1 MIQNN
6 TKNIKKKCPICLQYC
21 TQIFVERKWEY
32 FIYKC
37 SSCSIEYADPLKT
50 TSYANDPRIKIGYRR
65 RLELVGSYI
74 GWAHRELLKSNLLN
88 QKTRVLEIG
97 CGTGDFIHLLK
108 EKGINAIGVDLGVT
122 AIEAGKQYW
131 GDIPI
136 FTISAQDYF
145 KEHNNQKFQ
154 IVCLF
159 AILEHLEK
167 PHSILNEIYRILDK
181 NGYVVIEVPNS
192 KSPLMK
198 IYRPSTRYIDYPP
211 QHLTRWNK
219 KSISLFLTL
228 HKFKLIYYA
237 TSKPSLSDIIPDIMK
252 IYAPGFISTKTMI
265 KISAI
270 IQILLKP
277 VDYLVNS
284 FIKEGRSLYIIAQK
298 E

>member
-1 MIQNN
+1 MSKLFQ
-6 TKNIKKKCPICLQYC
+6 KKCPICSKFCIQN
-21 TQIFVERKWEY
+21 FVEKRWEY
-32 FIYKC
+32 SIYKC
-37 SSCSIEYADPLKT
+37 SNCSIEYAAPFKT
-50 TSYANDPRIKIGYRR
+50 TSYVNDYRIKIGYRR

-88 QKTRVLEIG
+88 QKIRVLEIG
-97 CGTGDFIHLLK
+97 CGSGDFIHLLK
-108 EKGINAIGVDLGVT
+108 EKGIEAIGVDLDVT

-219 KSISLFLTL
+219 KSISLFLTI
-228 HKFKLIYYA
+228 HKFKLIYYI

-252 IYAPGFISTKTMI
+252 IYTPSFISTKTMM
-265 KISAI
+265 KISTI

-277 VDYLVNS
+277 ADHLVNF